1 MAPVQNAAASDAR
14 PSTDPPVILLS
25 TRVRKHSEARPPDLP
40 GLLGLLS
47 RVGCHVYSGEMLPDG
62 DYRESFTG
70 PGLAELLGRAIREEE
85 DATAAYHGAV
95 HPDDWEMYL
104 NFGSQLGEDSTEQIE
119 YRLVQP
125 DGSLR
130 WVLDR
135 MWVRFRLPNGSM
147 LVDGVVSDVTELK
160 LRTEQARSALREV
173 QLVNSQLEQ
182 ARAEAAE
189 ATAWLEAAV
198 TASPSALVLLDRE
211 LRARL
216 WNPAA
221 ERLFG
226 WTSEDALG
234 NVAPHC
240 SRDDLAQLRAAV
252 ERLLAGEPSVESERV
267 LSGRIGHP
275 RQVSL
280 VSVPV
285 RGGSEEITGYL
296 EVVTDITVRK
306 EMEARLRLLAHY
318 DPLTGLANRVSLT
331 AAIEEALAT
340 KGSIDSHLSVLL
352 LDLDGFKSVNDSLGH
367 AVGDELLCAVSQRL
381 AGCLRPGDMA
391 ARLGGDEFAV
401 LLRTNS
407 KHEAVAIAERILKA
421 LQEPIALGR
430 AQVVVTGSIGA
441 VHAAKDQGAADLLR
455 DADVAMYKAKLSGK
469 NRVALFKG
477 SMQRDVVERLN
488 LEAQLRRAVEQ
499 RQFELHFQPL
509 QELKSGR
516 IVGAEALI
524 RWRHPRRGLLL
535 PSAFLSVAEETGLIV
550 KLGRWIL
557 DEACAQAA
565 RWLDSYG
572 SAAPY
577 VAVNLSARQLQD
589 PEFVFHVS
597 GALARAGLEG
607 RSLVVEITESLLV
620 NDREAVAGRL
630 AELRALGVGVA
641 LDDFGTGFS
650 SLSYLSSFPVD
661 ALKIDQSFVRPL
673 TDGPRQAA
681 LVRAI
686 VELARALE
694 VATVA
699 EGVDRPEQARIL
711 SNLGCDIAQGF
722 YLRPPDTAASLNN
735 LLDEVHRRDVDGAGG
750 SILVEPHILHR

>member
-1 MAPVQNAAASDAR
+1 MAPVQNAAARDAR
-14 PSTDPPVILLS
+14 PSAEPPVILLS
-25 TRVRKHSEARPPDLP
+25 TDALKYAKPRPPDLP

-70 PGLAELLGRAIREEE
+70 PGLPELLGRAILDIE

-95 HPDDWEMYL
+95 HPDDWEIYL
-104 NFGSQLGEDSTEQIE
+104 KFGSQLGEDSTEQIE

-125 DGSLR
+125 DGSIR

-182 ARAEAAE
+182 ARAEVVE

-198 TASPSALVLLDRE
+198 TTSPSALVLLDSE

-221 ERLFG
+221 ENLFG
-226 WTSEDALG
+226 WTSEEALG
-234 NVAPHC
+234 NVAPHY

-252 ERLLAGEPSVESERV
+252 ERMLAGEPFVESERV
-267 LSGRIGHP
+267 LSSRKGHP

-285 RGGSEEITGYL
+285 RGASEEITGYL

-331 AAIEEALAT
+331 AAIEKALST
-340 KGSIDSHLSVLL
+340 KGPWASRLSVLL

-367 AVGDELLCAVSQRL
+367 EVGDELLCAVSQRL
-381 AGCLRPGDMA
+381 AACLRPGDMA
-391 ARLGGDEFAV
+391 ARLGGDEFAA

-407 KHEAVAIAERILKA
+407 SHEAVAIAERILKV

-441 VHAAKDQGAADLLR
+441 VHAGARDQGAADLLR

-469 NRVALFKG
+469 NRIAVFKG
-477 SMQRDVVERLN
+477 SMQRDVVKRLN

-499 RQFELHFQPL
+499 QQFELHFQPL

-516 IVGAEALI
+516 IVGAEALV
-524 RWRHPRRGLLL
+524 RWRHPRRGLLP
-535 PSAFLSVAEETGLIV
+535 PSAFVHVAEETGLIIT
-550 KLGRWIL
+550 LGRWIL

-572 SAAPY
+572 SDAPY
-577 VAVNLSARQLQD
+577 VSVNLSARQLQD
-589 PEFVFHVS
+589 PDFVFHVS

-607 RSLVVEITESLLV
+607 QSLVVEITETLLV
-620 NDREAVAGRL
+620 NDRDAVAGRL
-630 AELRALGVGVA
+630 TELRALGVGVA

-694 VATVA
+694 VVTVA
-699 EGVDRPEQARIL
+699 EGVDRAEQARIL
-711 SNLGCDIAQGF
+711 SKLGCDLAQGF
-722 YLRPPDTAASLNN
+722 YLRPPDTAASLND
-735 LLDEVHRRDVDGAGG
+735 LLDEVHRAPRR
-750 SILVEPHILHR
+750 SSNLI

>member
-1 MAPVQNAAASDAR
+1 MAPIQNVAARDAQ
-14 PSTDPPVILLS
+14 PSAEPPVIFLS
-25 TRVRKHSEARPPDLP
+25 SRAAKDVEPSPADLP

-70 PGLAELLGRAIREEE
+70 PGLPELLGRAILDGE
-85 DATAAYHGAV
+85 DATAAYHAAV
-95 HPDDWEMYL
+95 HADDWAMYL
-104 NFGSQLGEDSTEQIE
+104 NFGLQLGEDSTEQIE

-125 DGSLR
+125 DDSCR

-135 MWVRFRLPNGSM
+135 MWVRHRLPNGSM
-147 LVDGVVSDVTELK
+147 LVDGVVTDVSELK
-160 LRTEQARSALREV
+160 LRTEEARSALRDV
-173 QLVNSQLEQ
+173 QLINARLEH
-182 ARAEAAE
+182 ARAEVIE

-198 TASPSALVLLDRE
+198 TASPSALVLLDGE

-226 WTSEDALG
+226 WTTEEALG

-240 SRDDLAQLRAAV
+240 LPEDLDQLHAVV

-267 LSGRIGHP
+267 RSDRKGHP

-285 RGGSEEITGYL
+285 RGASEEITGYL
-296 EVVTDITVRK
+296 EVLTDVTVRK
-306 EMEARLRLLAHY
+306 EMEARLRHLAHY
-318 DPLTGLANRVSLT
+318 DPLTGLANRLSLI
-331 AAIEEALAT
+331 AAIDDSLAT
-340 KGSIDSHLSVLL
+340 NGSAGSHLGVLL

-381 AGCLRPGDMA
+381 AGCLRQDDVA

-401 LLRTNS
+401 LLHTHNS
-407 KHEAVAIAERILKA
+407 NEAVAIAERILKV

-430 AQVVVTGSIGA
+430 AQVVVTGSIGV
-441 VHAAKDQGAADLLR
+441 VHAVRGQGAADLLR
-455 DADVAMYKAKLSGK
+455 DADVAMYKAKSCGK
-469 NRVALFKG
+469 NRVSVFKG
-477 SMQRDVVERLN
+477 SMQRDVVKRLN
-488 LEAQLRRAVEQ
+488 LESQLRRAVEQ
-499 RQFELHFQPL
+499 RQFELHFQPI
-509 QELKSGR
+509 QELRTGR
-516 IVGAEALI
+516 VVGAEALI

-535 PSAFLSVAEETGLIV
+535 PSAFLSATEETGLIV
-550 KLGRWIL
+550 ALGRWII

-565 RWLDSYG
+565 RWLDSYA
-572 SAAPY
+572 SDAPY
-577 VAVNLSARQLQD
+577 VSVNLSARQLQD
-589 PEFVFHVS
+589 PELVSYVS
-597 GALARAGLEG
+597 GALARADLEG
-607 RSLVVEITESLLV
+607 KSLVVEITETMLV
-620 NDREAVAGRL
+620 NDRDAVAGKL

-661 ALKIDQSFVRPL
+661 ALKIDRSFVAPL
-673 TDGPRQAA
+673 IDGPRHAA

-699 EGVDRPEQARIL
+699 EGVERAEQARIL
-711 SNLGCDIAQGF
+711 RELGCDLAQGF
-722 YLRPPDTAASLNN
+722 YLRRPDIAASLND
-735 LLDEVHRRDVDGAGG
+735 LLGARDRVRRPQSNQPIASGG
-750 SILVEPHILHR
+750 